1 MGDQIPSLG
10 ISAIPNNGLGNNEF
24 SFLQSTL
31 MNQHPNPAKDKAF
44 WFVWAF
50 GRAPQEANDMVVERN
65 DSLFSKI
72 YIIGLYGR
80 YGGVRLNIA
89 LPSLLII
96 APPFTNRRIP

>member
-10 ISAIPNNGLGNNEF
+10 ISAIPNNGLANNEF

-50 GRAPQEANDMVVERN
+50 GRAPQEANDMVVECN
-65 DSLFSKI
+65 DSLFTKI
-72 YIIGLYGR
+72 YIIGLLR
-80 YGGVRLNIA
+80 A
-89 LPSLLII
+89 LRWGTAKHRTPLF
-96 APPFTNRRIP
+96 ANHRTPFY